1 MRSARRSDMYE
12 DIKQQFK
19 EVIKYSQHIEDPKVE
34 YLFREWSA
42 NKEKFINL
50 FGGLIYE
57 WPQPVEFTLDD
68 HQKKNRAMEFADIV
82 ADSFN
87 NSDLAGFIDD
97 NIDTFFENKVSNDNY
112 NGIPKGMK
120 LLKAFKYFEDNK
132 CVLRNIQDMA
142 SQIIQEDKIKGTL
155 CFSIHPLDFLSSSE
169 NTYNWRSCHSLDG
182 EFRAGNLSY
191 MVDDCTFMI
200 YLKGADN

>member
-1 MRSARRSDMYE
+1 MYE
-12 DIKQQFK
+12 DIKEQFK
-19 EVIKYSQHIEDPKVE
+19 AVIRYSQGIEEPKID
-34 YLFREWSA
+34 YIFREWEE
-42 NKEKFINL
+42 NKKRFLYL
-50 FGGLIYE
+50 FGGPIYE
-57 WPQPVEFTLDD
+57 WPVPVEFSLDD
-68 HQKKNRAMEFADIV
+68 NQKRQRAMEFADIV

-112 NGIPKGMK
+112 HGIPKGMK

-132 CVLRNIQDMA
+132 CSLRNIQDMA
-142 SQIIQEDKIKGTL
+142 SQIIQEDKIRGTI
-155 CFSIHPLDFLSSSE
+155 CFSVHPLDFLSSSE

-191 MVDDCTFMI
+191 IVDDSTFMV
-200 YLKGADN
+200 YLKGADD